1 MAQPF
6 KKSIRKN
13 NGLKKLIRVITIL
26 IALVVLFLIASN
38 FMFKYFENLP
48 KQEPT
53 EKTQEPL
60 PLPDKQGEPE
70 ITKLNPDPQVK
81 EGW

>member
-13 NGLKKLIRVITIL
+13 NGLKKLVRVITIL
-26 IALVVLFLIASN
+26 IVLVVLFLIASN
-38 FMFKYFENLP
+38 FMFKYFKNLH
-48 KQEPT
+48 KQELM
-53 EKTQEPL
+53 EKTQGPL
-60 PLPDKQGEPE
+60 LLPDKQGAPE
-70 ITKLNPDPQVK
+70 IIKLNPDPQVK